1 MKKKALCSI
10 LHIMKYDEF
19 DQYLLQSEP
28 GKRDK
33 AQAWKTAIG
42 LQNVDG
48 LTPSAYLLETAK
60 RHIDGDITIDEVRY
74 LLDSYYNTKSDR
86 SDADDKTEE
95 ADKVSA
101 NITKLL
107 NEQTFSFSPAGLA
120 AIHGRIFEGV
130 FKFAGTFR
138 DCNISKKEWVLR
150 GESVLYVSFAEIK
163 RALQHDFDN
172 EKEFSYKGL
181 APADMITHFA
191 KFISGI
197 WQIHPFREGNTRT
210 TAVFAIKYLR
220 GMGFT
225 VNNDLFSEYSWY
237 FRNALVRA
245 NYRNYARS
253 IEPDF
258 APLEKFF
265 RNLLLGENNELKN
278 RYLVISAPDELPPQ
292 ADPTSTRQVP
302 DKLIPDNISVCKVIE
317 AVGNNQFSVKELMQH
332 LGLADRE
339 NFLNNYLNPAIK
351 DGFVRL
357 QYPDSPRHP
366 RQKYLLTVKGLVAFQ
381 EIKH

>member
-1 MKKKALCSI
+1 
-10 LHIMKYDEF
+10 MKYEEF

-42 LQNVDG
+42 LQEVDG

-60 RHIDGDITIDEVRY
+60 RHIDGDITIDEVRH

-86 SDADDKTEE
+86 SDDTARSEE

-120 AIHGRIFEGV
+120 AIHGRVFEGV

-150 GESVLYVSFAEIK
+150 SESVLYVSFAEIK
-163 RALQHDFDN
+163 RALQHDFDM
-172 EKEFSYKGL
+172 EKEFSYKNL
-181 APADMITHFA
+181 DHAEMIRHFA

-220 GMGFT
+220 AMGFT
-225 VNNDLFSEYSWY
+225 VSNDLFAEHSWS

-258 APLEKFF
+258 APIEKFF
-265 RNLLLGENNELKN
+265 RNLLLGETNELKN
-278 RYLVISAPDELPPQ
+278 RYLIISAPEEFTPQ

-317 AVGNNQFSVKELMQH
+317 AVGNNQFSVKEMMQN

-351 DGFVRL
+351 AGFVRL
-357 QYPDSPRHP
+357 LYPDTPRHP
-366 RQKYLLTVKGLVAFQ
+366 RQKYLLTVKGLAAFQ
-381 EIKH
+381 ELQH

>member
-1 MKKKALCSI
+1 
-10 LHIMKYDEF
+10 MKYEEF

-42 LQNVDG
+42 LQEVDG

-60 RHIDGDITIDEVRY
+60 RHIDGDITIDEVRH

-86 SDADDKTEE
+86 SDDTARSEE

-107 NEQTFSFSPAGLA
+107 NEQSFSFSPAGLS
-120 AIHGRIFEGV
+120 AIHDRIFEGV

-138 DCNISKKEWVLR
+138 NCNISKKEWVLR
-150 GESVLYVSFAEIK
+150 GESVLYVSFSEIK
-163 RALQHDFDN
+163 RALQHDFDM
-172 EKEFSYKGL
+172 EKEFSYKNL
-181 APADMITHFA
+181 ATADMITHFA

-220 GMGFT
+220 AMGFS
-225 VNNDLFSEYSWY
+225 VSNDLFAEHSWY

-245 NYRNYARS
+245 NYRNYAS
-253 IEPDF
+253 NIEPEISH
-258 APLEKFF
+258 LEKFF
-265 RNLLLGENNELKN
+265 RNLLLGETNELKN
-278 RYLVISAPDELPPQ
+278 RYLIISAPEKLTPQ
-292 ADPTSTRQVP
+292 ADRTSTGQAP
-302 DKLIPDNISVCKVIE
+302 DKLTVDNPQTLQLIKVI
-317 AVGNNQFSVKELMQH
+317 GNNELTVKEMLSLIGMKH
-332 LGLADRE
+332 RE
-339 NFLNNYLNPAIK
+339 TFLNNYLNPAIK

-357 QYPDSPRHP
+357 LYPDSPRHP
-366 RQKYLLTVKGLVAFQ
+366 RQKYLLTVKGLAAFQ
-381 EIKH
+381 ELQHRKTPRSAE

>member
-1 MKKKALCSI
+1 MN
-10 LHIMKYDEF
+10 KYDDF
-19 DQYLLQSEP
+19 DQYLLQGEP

-42 LQNVDG
+42 LQEVDG

-60 RHIDGDITIDEVRY
+60 RHIDGDITIDEVRS
-74 LLDSYYNTKSDR
+74 LLDSYYNTQSDC
-86 SDADDKTEE
+86 SDNANTEE

-107 NEQTFSFSPAGLA
+107 NEQTFSFSPSGLA
-120 AIHGRIFEGV
+120 AIHGRVFEGV

-138 DCNISKKEWVLR
+138 ECNISKKEWVLR
-150 GESVLYVSFAEIK
+150 GESVLYVSFSEIK

-172 EKEFSYKGL
+172 EKEFSYKNL
-181 APADMITHFA
+181 NHSEMIRHFA

-220 GMGFT
+220 AMGF
-225 VNNDLFSEYSWY
+225 VVSNDLFAEHSWY

-245 NYRNYARS
+245 NYRNYARN
-253 IEPDF
+253 IEPEF
-258 APLEKFF
+258 EHLEKFF
-265 RNLLLGENNELKN
+265 RNLLLGETNELKN
-278 RYLVISAPDELPPQ
+278 RYLVISSPEEFISEQNRTSSSVKPDKF
-292 ADPTSTRQVP
+292 TGQVP
-302 DKLIPDNISVCKVIE
+302 DKFLTDDPRIIQLVKAI
-317 AVGNNQFSVKELMQH
+317 GNKELTVKEMLSIV
-332 LGLADRE
+332 GLKHRE
-339 NFLNNYLNPAIK
+339 TFLNNYLNPAIK

-357 QYPDSPRHP
+357 LYPDSPRHP
-366 RQKYLLTVKGLVAFQ
+366 RQKYLLTVKGLAAFQ
-381 EIKH
+381 ELQN